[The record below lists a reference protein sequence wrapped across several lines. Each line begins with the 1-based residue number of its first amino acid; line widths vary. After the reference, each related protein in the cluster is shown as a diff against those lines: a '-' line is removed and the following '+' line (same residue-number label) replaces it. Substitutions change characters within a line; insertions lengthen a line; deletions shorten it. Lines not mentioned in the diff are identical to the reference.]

1 MKTVLVSYKVKAD
14 KVAENE
20 TLVKEV
26 YKQLHEK
33 NLEGFHY
40 TTLKL
45 GDGVS
50 FVHIAVADNEQANTT
65 FGNLPAF
72 KNFQAGIKERCEELP
87 AAVPFTVVGAYDFK
101 IKADDFAIA

>member
-1 MKTVLVSYKVKAD
+1 MKTVLVRYKVNAD
-14 KVAENE
+14 MVVENE

-33 NLEGFHY
+33 KLEGFHY

-50 FVHIAVADNEQANTT
+50 FVHIAVADSEEANTT
-65 FGNLPAF
+65 LSNLPAF

-87 AAVPFTVVGAYDFK
+87 VAVPFTVVGAYDFK
-101 IKADDFAIA
+101 IMANDFAIP